1 MGLFI
6 AFYRG
11 LWWWAPVS
19 GPLVCLSSWA
29 CAGWGLRVGG
39 VYFPCLVGNGVLRR
53 GGTSENI
60 ADEYNN
66 TIHSLPTQPISNYT
80 VEAICIFACGFDKI
94 D

>member
-11 LWWWAPVS
+11 LWWRAPAS
-19 GPLVCLSSWA
+19 GPLVCWSGWA

-39 VYFPCLVGNGVLRR
+39 VYFSCLVGNGVLRR
-53 GGTSENI
+53 GGTFENI
-60 ADEYNN
+60 ADENNN
-66 TIHSLPTQPISNYT
+66 TIHSLPTQQISNYT